1 MGGGIMERQYKY
13 DVPLF
18 MCWWE
23 DLIGL
28 YTEQELYEQY
38 KDTNLYEE
46 EEQIGLSGFAKG
58 QEPVDLE
65 TFQEVL
71 EYFKQEDW
79 TLNTKFISHNMHIVR
94 VI

>member
-1 MGGGIMERQYKY
+1 MERQYKY

-23 DLIGL
+23 DSIGL
-28 YTEQELYEQY
+28 YTEDELYEEY
-38 KDTNLYEE
+38 KDTNLYVE
-46 EEQIGLSGFAKG
+46 EEQIGWSGFAKG

-65 TFQEVL
+65 TFQEVM
-71 EYFKQEDW
+71 EYLNENDDCI
-79 TLNTKFISHNMHIVR
+79 LNTQFISHNMHIVR

>member
-1 MGGGIMERQYKY
+1 MERQYKY

-38 KDTNLYEE
+38 KDTNLYDV
-46 EEQIGLSGFAKG
+46 EEQIGWGGYSTKPWHTPDF
-58 QEPVDLE
+58 E

-71 EYFKQEDW
+71 EYLKENEDCIR
-79 TLNTKFISHNMHIVR
+79 NTQFISHNMHIVR